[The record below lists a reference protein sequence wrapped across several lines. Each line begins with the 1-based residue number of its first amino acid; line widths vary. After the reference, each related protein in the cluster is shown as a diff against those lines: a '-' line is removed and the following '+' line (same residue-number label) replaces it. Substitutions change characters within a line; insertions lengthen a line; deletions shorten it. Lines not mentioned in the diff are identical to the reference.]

1 MRPFNIIKRTLSHH
15 HSPTSF
21 TKFPVSS
28 FINHIDKEKVDETNK
43 NVLDL
48 VSKVDIIDNKINSI
62 NTKVKNTDT
71 YLFIHLVIMHS
82 IYMPIILYNI

>member
-1 MRPFNIIKRTLSHH
+1 MRHFNIIKRTLSHH
-15 HSPTSF
+15 HSTF

-43 NVLDL
+43 NVQDL
-48 VSKVDIIDNKINSI
+48 VYKINNIDNKINSI

-71 YLFIHLVIMHS
+71 YLFIHLIIMHS

>member
-1 MRPFNIIKRTLSHH
+1 MRSFNIINRTLSHH
-15 HSPTSF
+15 HTPF

-48 VSKVDIIDNKINSI
+48 ISKVDDINI
-62 NTKVKNTDT
+62 KVKNTDS
-71 YLFIHLVIMHS
+71 YLFIHLIIMHS
-82 IYMPIILYNI
+82 IYIPIILYNI

>member
-15 HSPTSF
+15 HSTF

-28 FINHIDKEKVDETNK
+28 FINHFDKEKADETNK
-43 NVLDL
+43 NVLNL
-48 VSKVDIIDNKINSI
+48 VSKVDIID
-62 NTKVKNTDT
+62 TKVKNTDT